1 MAEQVRVSEWVW
13 STLTMDHETVNKSY
27 LFLSSVT
34 VSSGST
40 AADASY
46 LHCTTTQYQIRSY
59 KQLMMQVCMCVHCI
73 FFWHEQYGTVCRY
86 FWGGGGGMSWG
97 RPLSVLF
104 FSILRE
110 MIWNKPSTDVS
121 IYVANI
127 LFIYVEI
134 RFKVI
139 VIVNR
144 SEGWKTNWVTEQWA
158 LMLNIYT
165 VYTLIYIY
173 C

>member
-1 MAEQVRVSEWVW
+1 
-13 STLTMDHETVNKSY
+13 
-27 LFLSSVT
+27 
-34 VSSGST
+34 
-40 AADASY
+40 
-46 LHCTTTQYQIRSY
+46 
-59 KQLMMQVCMCVHCI
+59 
-73 FFWHEQYGTVCRY
+73 
-86 FWGGGGGMSWG
+86 MSWG
-97 RPLSVLF
+97 RLLSVLF

-127 LFIYVEI
+127 VFIYVEI

-165 VYTLIYIY
+165 AYTLIYI
-173 C
+173 